1 MQDIQFCDIRK
12 RNNES
17 VKIISSC
24 DGNSQLIR
32 KMHKY
37 CAWVTVV
44 RHRIAK
50 FLIGG
55 IDRSNIIV
63 NTQRQATIWYSDIT
77 NRSYTNLWASDHTRF
92 ISNTILSLSTP
103 LSKNNLLYL
112 MVSSIILENRMQW
125 LFSKTDKIRNAMK
138 LVITGVRFNT
148 FLRYIKKSLSRA
160 FNKIYKFWKANRVG
174 WPWKFSAP

>member
-1 MQDIQFCDIRK
+1 LQDIQFCDIRK
-12 RNNES
+12 RNNNES

-63 NTQRQATIWYSDIT
+63 STQRQATIWYSDIT
-77 NRSYTNLWASDHTRF
+77 SRSYTNLWAT
-92 ISNTILSLSTP
+92 TP
-103 LSKNNLLYL
+103 DLFRTLYCLYRLLL
-112 MVSSIILENRMQW
+112 VKIIC
-125 LFSKTDKIRNAMK
+125 
-138 LVITGVRFNT
+138 
-148 FLRYIKKSLSRA
+148 YI
-160 FNKIYKFWKANRVG
+160 
-174 WPWKFSAP
+174 